1 MRYFCLPR
9 HIVEAIQNL
18 PPVKEAPVARAFT
31 LILKDGSV
39 RNEVDVIG
47 SEFYAMDESK
57 HKYFEPAD
65 IAFLDED

>member
-9 HIVEAIQNL
+9 HIVETIQNL
-18 PPVKEAPVARAFT
+18 PAVKEASRSVT
-31 LILKDGSV
+31 LILKDGSI
-39 RNEVDVIG
+39 RNDVDVIG

-65 IAFLDED
+65 IAFLDES

>member
-18 PPVKEAPVARAFT
+18 PPIKEASRQLTF
-31 LILKDGSV
+31 ILKDGSV
-39 RNEVDVIG
+39 RDEVDVIG
-47 SEFYAMDESK
+47 GEFYALDENK

-65 IAFLDED
+65 INSFDQG

>member
-9 HIVEAIQNL
+9 HIVESIQNL
-18 PPVKEAPVARAFT
+18 PPVKEASRAVT

-39 RNEVDVIG
+39 RDEVDVIG

-65 IAFLDED
+65 IAFMAQS